1 MKTTKPIATISYNS
15 EAYLALKLGELL
27 ASGKIS
33 FWAFVPHIAEDD
45 EATKDHCHVYVE
57 PSKLLQT
64 DDLREYLKEFDPLTP
79 SKPLGCIQWVS
90 SKFDDWY
97 LYGLHDKAYLASKG
111 QSRRYRYRPS
121 DFRTSDDDDL
131 HFKVKRINRLSVSPY
146 SAMLE
151 AQRQG
156 LTWQQ
161 FVRLGS
167 VPIPQFALFE
177 KAWFAL
183 LSDETYR
190 NDRDGHEVEVDADTG
205 EVLEQPSDSS
215 ENAPQSSATPSWY
228 EVHTDAN
235 FVSLDPEEEL
245 PW

>member
-1 MKTTKPIATISYNS
+1 MKTTKPIATISYNT

-27 ASGKIS
+27 SSGKIS

-45 EATKDHCHVYVE
+45 EARKDHCHVYVE

-64 DDLREYLKEFDPLTP
+64 DDLREYLKEFDPKMP

-111 QSRRYRYRPS
+111 ESRRYRYRAS
-121 DFRTSDDDDL
+121 DFRTSDEDDL

-146 SAMLE
+146 SAMME
-151 AQRQG
+151 AQQQG

-167 VPIPQFALFE
+167 VPIPQFSLFE

-183 LSDETYR
+183 LADETYR
-190 NDRDGHEVEVDADTG
+190 NDRAGHEVVVDADTG
-205 EVLEQPSDSS
+205 EILEAPTESS
-215 ENAPQSSATPSWY
+215 EAPTWY
-228 EVHTDAN
+228 EVHTGAN
-235 FVSLDPEEEL
+235 LVSLDPDEEL